1 MLCVWP
7 LSETGFSVDQ
17 FKAHDP
23 ILQAALNFNR
33 LLHGGIRYLKCGF
46 VSGKNLTRVANTASY
61 QYVVTP
67 TKTAEKVPVAS
78 ALLRRR
84 GKEPQTSEK
93 EAEPR
98 ALTTYLCQ
106 QLKHNQH

>member
-61 QYVVTP
+61 QYVDADEDSR
-67 TKTAEKVPVAS
+67 KCRGL
-78 ALLRRR
+78 AL
-84 GKEPQTSEK
+84 ET
-93 EAEPR
+93 
-98 ALTTYLCQ
+98 
-106 QLKHNQH
+106 